1 MSKLKE
7 TQKSSEKIF
16 SGKLIDLYFDHVEL
30 FNKIQSDFDV
40 DYQEMRNTF
49 NCGVGMV
56 VIMHPEEL
64 TNMPHKDFIILG
76 ELIEA

>member
-1 MSKLKE
+1 MPLLTLLVE
-7 TQKSSEKIF
+7 VYQI
-16 SGKLIDLYFDHVEL
+16 LIEL
-30 FNKIQSDFDV
+30 FSKIQTAFDV
-40 DYQEMRNTF
+40 EYQEMRNTF

-76 ELIEA
+76 ELIEIES